1 MSTTVSLGGFQVEI
15 VGILSAIIVV
25 VVIAIKLLSKPMG
38 AIKGFLSWVNKFR
51 RDWEGELADDG
62 RDAVPSVMA
71 RLNVLDGELSR
82 NGGKSLKDVVVRL
95 ETKMDKL
102 GKRLDVIE
110 VRQKDIQ
117 DSVTKK

>member
-25 VVIAIKLLSKPMG
+25 VVIAIKLLSKPMR

-110 VRQKDIQ
+110 IRQKDIQ
-117 DSVTKK
+117 DSVNKK

>member
-1 MSTTVSLGGFQVEI
+1 MSTTLSLGDLQVEI
-15 VGILSAIIVV
+15 VGILGAIIVV
-25 VVIAIKLLSKPMG
+25 VVIAIKVLSKPMR

-51 RDWEGELADDG
+51 RDWEGELADEG

-110 VRQKDIQ
+110 ITQKEIQ
-117 DSVTKK
+117 ETICKK

>member
-1 MSTTVSLGGFQVEI
+1 MSTTLSLGDLQVEI
-15 VGILSAIIVV
+15 VGILGAIIVV
-25 VVIAIKLLSKPMG
+25 VVIAIKVLSKPMR

-62 RDAVPSVMA
+62 RDAIPSVMA

-110 VRQKDIQ
+110 ITQKEIQ
-117 DSVTKK
+117 ETICKK

>member
-1 MSTTVSLGGFQVEI
+1 MSTTLSLGGFQVEI

-25 VVIAIKLLSKPMG
+25 VVIAIKLLSKPMR

-51 RDWEGELADDG
+51 RDWEGELADEG

-110 VRQKDIQ
+110 IRQKEIQ

>member
-15 VGILSAIIVV
+15 VGILSAIIIV
-25 VVIAIKLLSKPMG
+25 VVIAIKLLSKPMR

-62 RDAVPSVMA
+62 RDAVPSVME

-117 DSVTKK
+117 DFVTKK

>member
-25 VVIAIKLLSKPMG
+25 VVIAIKLLSKPMR

-71 RLNVLDGELSR
+71 RLNFLDGELSR

-117 DSVTKK
+117 ASVTKK

>member
-25 VVIAIKLLSKPMG
+25 VVIAIKLLSKPMR

-51 RDWEGELADDG
+51 RDWEGELADEG

-82 NGGKSLKDVVVRL
+82 NGGKSLKDVVLRL

-110 VRQKDIQ
+110 IRQKEIQ